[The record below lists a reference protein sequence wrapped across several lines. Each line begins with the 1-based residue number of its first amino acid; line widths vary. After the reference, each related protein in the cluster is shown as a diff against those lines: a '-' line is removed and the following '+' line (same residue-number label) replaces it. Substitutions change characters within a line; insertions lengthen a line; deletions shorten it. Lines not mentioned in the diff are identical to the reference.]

1 MSDSNKPYR
10 IFLSIVINKTY
21 TSELRM
27 NGNVVQA
34 LQETSIALEKYKCI
48 IVKVPGS
55 SAHKKVMSNQMLWLE
70 QLSTD
75 EDILMHI
82 VILLDFDFKLTSLYF
97 KAWFVCSSMT
107 QNLLWSFKVGKIKLK
122 TIHTKYKY
130 IYNSQQLYTLA
141 NESCV
146 KWNVGIK

>member
-55 SAHKKVMSNQMLWLE
+55 SAHKKVMSNQML
-70 QLSTD
+70 
-75 EDILMHI
+75 
-82 VILLDFDFKLTSLYF
+82 
-97 KAWFVCSSMT
+97 
-107 QNLLWSFKVGKIKLK
+107 
-122 TIHTKYKY
+122 
-130 IYNSQQLYTLA
+130 
-141 NESCV
+141 
-146 KWNVGIK
+146 